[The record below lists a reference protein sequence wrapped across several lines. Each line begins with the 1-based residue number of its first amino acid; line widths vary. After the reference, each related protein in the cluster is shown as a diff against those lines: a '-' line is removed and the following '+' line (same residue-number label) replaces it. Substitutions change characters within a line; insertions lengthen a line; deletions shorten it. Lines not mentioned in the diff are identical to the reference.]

1 MYGTH
6 STDGSNTGAASETSR
21 SQTTEGRK
29 QAVRPLVGRD
39 GEYGS
44 GGDRG

>member
-6 STDGSNTGAASETSR
+6 STDESNTGATSETSR
-21 SQTTEGRK
+21 SQTTEGQNR
-29 QAVRPLVGRD
+29 AVRPLVGRD
-39 GEYGS
+39 GEYDS